1 MSQAEGRIFKMILG
15 VKGLKGGGVAERAGL
30 VIWSVA
36 LSLTP
41 RLHYANSQLI
51 CLLRVGVFKHFIFI

>member
-1 MSQAEGRIFKMILG
+1 MSQAEGRIYKTIFG

-36 LSLTP
+36 LSSTP

-51 CLLRVGVFKHFIFI
+51 CLLRV